1 MSLQKILLSFF
12 LIFYSTLALSWNDL
26 EPSNY
31 QAFHQ
36 QNCKGSDI
44 LKTTFPNFSDG
55 ERRTI
60 EFMTENLFWYDFA
73 LYLTSEPETRTE
85 RIVTNLKSEN
95 IPISSTL
102 IKLKQSMGDLK
113 KTQQI
118 IIYTQ
123 EQEKPIQDSHDTFY
137 SLAKADP
144 QLALAIDTV
153 LICKTVSN
161 IINLQPI
168 TLKRLELVSKIT
180 VPTSSQPPNY
190 QQDHCSCSGHNVC
203 FGPRGG
209 RYCITRGG
217 NKRYGV

>member
-1 MSLQKILLSFF
+1 MLLRKILLPFF
-12 LIFYSTLALSWNDL
+12 LILYSTLAFSWNDF

-44 LKTTFPNFSDG
+44 LRTTFPNISDG

-60 EFMTENLFWYDFA
+60 GFITENLLWYDFA

-85 RIVTNLKSEN
+85 RIITNLKFEN
-95 IPISSTL
+95 IPISSAL
-102 IKLKQSMGDLK
+102 IKLKKSMGDLK
-113 KTQQI
+113 KTQQV

-123 EQEKPIQDSHDTFY
+123 GQEKPIQDSHDTFY

-153 LICKTVSN
+153 LICKMVSN
-161 IINLQPI
+161 IINLQPV
-168 TLKRLELVSKIT
+168 TLKRLEFVSKII
-180 VPTSSQPPNY
+180 VPTTSHPPSY
-190 QQDHCSCSGHNVC
+190 QQDQCSCFGHNVC
-203 FGPRGG
+203 FGPKGG
-209 RYCITRGG
+209 RYCITSGG